1 MNMRQTT
8 ILFLLATIV
17 FVACTQERQ
26 EVHNAKFIMSRQ
38 TAEPDTGSIITAAV
52 WDKVPLQKTFCAPW
66 SDDKQDETEFQCYL
80 SPHYFYFKF
89 QVPDQTIT
97 LQEPFLNKLDVCCE
111 DRAEIFLSATPGMET
126 YYCMEIDP
134 AGRALDY
141 VSNYYRQF
149 DYDWSFCTLQIE
161 TVVEDSKYIVA
172 GRLSTL
178 EMMQLGIPQNEFYM
192 GVFRADFDGPE
203 KVVWYSLLRTERKKA
218 DFHLPEM
225 LYHVI
230 VEAPMTTEP

>member
-1 MNMRQTT
+1 MKQTS
-8 ILFLLATIV
+8 ILFLLATIA
-17 FVACTQERQ
+17 FAACTKESLESQSPEF
-26 EVHNAKFIMSRQ
+26 VMTRQ
-38 TAEPDTGSIITAAV
+38 TAEPDTGSIITAPV
-52 WDKVPLQKTFCAPW
+52 WDKVPVQKSFCAPW
-66 SDDKQDETEFQCYL
+66 TDNMQDETEFQCYL

-97 LQEPFLNKLDVCCE
+97 MQEPFQNKLDVCYE

-134 AGRALDY
+134 LGRALDY
-141 VSNYYRQF
+141 VTNYYRQF
-149 DYDWSFCTLQIE
+149 DYDWSFSTLQIE
-161 TVVEDSKYIVA
+161 TVVEASKYIVA
-172 GRLSTL
+172 GRLSTM
-178 EMMQLGIPQNEFYM
+178 EMMQLSIPLNEFYM

-230 VEAPMTTEP
+230 VEAPKTTEP